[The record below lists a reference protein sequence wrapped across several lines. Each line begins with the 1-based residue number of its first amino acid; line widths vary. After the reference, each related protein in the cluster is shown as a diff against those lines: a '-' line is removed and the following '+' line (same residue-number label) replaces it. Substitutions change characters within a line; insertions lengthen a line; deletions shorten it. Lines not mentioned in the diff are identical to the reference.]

1 MVATTTPSSPEQG
14 GNRAGTAHGILIIM
28 AAVMPAMAI
37 ISLVPVLP
45 MLEQEFA
52 AIEGS
57 EFLVPVALTIPAFCL
72 AIFSPVAGWLT
83 DRIGRKSLLVGALA
97 LYSVLGTAPFFLADL
112 KQIIASRFA
121 LGITEALIMTAA
133 TTLVGDYFQD
143 ARRERWLGIQV
154 SAVSVAAIAMAAI
167 SGGLGQAFGARGPFL
182 MYIIALPLA
191 IACQWV
197 LFEPTDKQ
205 QATAST
211 TERFPLLRMVPLL
224 LAGLSLGILFYVVL
238 VKLGD
243 ILCAQ
248 NRNFA
253 GVRWSNECHHQHRRG
268 IGYRCVRCAQN
279 AAGAQHDDG
288 NWLCADCER
297 LRVNSR
303 GGSRAT
309 DGRWCVYCL
318 SWVGA
323 ADSDVSDRDDGLT
336 VNAEPWPRNGY
347 VAGQLFPGAIRRT
360 SYRRSTSPTNW
371 RSWHCALG
379 IRWFGGGDGCHLR
392 FPKPY
397 RKKLGELLNA
407 FGLVR
412 SIQKK
417 A

>member
-243 ILCAQ
+243 ILALKTEISPAFVGQMSAITNIGVALGTVVFGVLRTRLAHSTMMAIGSVLIASGYALIPGAAAVPQTVVGASIVCLGSGLLIPTFLTATMDLLSMQ
-248 NRNFA
+248 NR
-253 GVRWSNECHHQHRRG
+253 GRG
-268 IGYRCVRCAQN
+268 MGMWQGSFFLGQFVAPVTAVALARQTGDLGTALWVYVGL
-279 AAGAQHDDG
+279 AA
-288 NWLCADCER
+288 
-297 LRVNSR
+297 VM
-303 GGSRAT
+303 
-309 DGRWCVYCL
+309 
-318 SWVGA
+318 
-323 ADSDVSDRDDGLT
+323 
-336 VNAEPWPRNGY
+336 
-347 VAGQLFPGAIRRT
+347 GAIFGA
-360 SYRRSTSPTNW
+360 RSLIAKS
-371 RSWHCALG
+371 
-379 IRWFGGGDGCHLR
+379 
-392 FPKPY
+392 
-397 RKKLGELLNA
+397 
-407 FGLVR
+407 
-412 SIQKK
+412 
-417 A
+417 